1 MMLAACATLP
11 DYETPTVNV
20 TSFRMLPSGTMTPR
34 FMIGLHIVNPNRIPL
49 ELEGIAYSV
58 YIEDHKIL
66 TGASNELPVIEPY
79 GEGEVTLYAVT
90 NMMGSISLLSDM
102 MNRPRSEYS
111 YRLDARLAPAGKIPD
126 IRIVDEGAV
135 NLAR

>member
-20 TSFRMLPSGTMTPR
+20 TSLSMLPSGTMTPR
-34 FMIGLHIVNPNRIPL
+34 FRIGLHIVNPNRIPL

-58 YIEDHKIL
+58 YIEDHKVL
-66 TGASNELPVIEPY
+66 TGASNELPVIEPF

-90 NMMGSISLLSDM
+90 NMMGSISLLSDL
-102 MNRPRSEYS
+102 MNRPRSNYH
-111 YRLDARLAPAGKIPD
+111 YKIDAKLAPAGRIPD
-126 IRIVDEGAV
+126 IRIIDEGSV
-135 NLAR
+135 HLGR